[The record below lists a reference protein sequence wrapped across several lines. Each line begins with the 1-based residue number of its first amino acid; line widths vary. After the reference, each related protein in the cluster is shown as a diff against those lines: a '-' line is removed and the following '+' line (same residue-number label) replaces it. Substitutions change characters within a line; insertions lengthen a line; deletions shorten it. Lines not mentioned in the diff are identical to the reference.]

1 MLWLTAL
8 GSVDQVFALRWE
20 SQGSRSLRVF
30 SIVQIIVLGLCDGSL
45 VTLSWRERG
54 VEGCEEKWRGMFWIL
69 VFIGS
74 SFEMGWIR

>member
-30 SIVQIIVLGLCDGSL
+30 SIVQITVLGLCDGSL
-45 VTLSWRERG
+45 VTLIWRERG
-54 VEGCEEKWRGMFWIL
+54 GGV
-69 VFIGS
+69 
-74 SFEMGWIR
+74 